1 MSHLQIQAVHASPFK
16 MLASTLQSSYAS
28 SKTKHEG
35 VVAMKLQNILW
46 VPVVAIGLGVA
57 SLSSPVTAQQEARTA
72 QVRADQQPKV
82 TEAVLTGV
90 TDEGADVA
98 ATGESFATVALFTP
112 GATAQ
117 AESARQAL
125 IGALMA
131 AILMGGTGL
140 IVVYVVAATRRRER
154 YLQPTLRAGAYT
166 PDSGVAAR

>member
-1 MSHLQIQAVHASPFK
+1 MQ
-16 MLASTLQSSYAS
+16 
-28 SKTKHEG
+28 G
-35 VVAMKLQNILW
+35 VVAVKLQNILM

-57 SLSSPVTAQQEARTA
+57 SLASPVTAQQQA
-72 QVRADQQPKV
+72 QIIQVKADQSQPRV
-82 TEAVLTGV
+82 AEAVLTSD

-98 ATGESFATVALFTP
+98 VAGESLSTVALFTP

-117 AESARQAL
+117 AEGSRQAL

-131 AILMGGTGL
+131 AILMSGTGL

-154 YLQPTLRAGAYT
+154 FLQPTLRASAYT

>member
-1 MSHLQIQAVHASPFK
+1 V
-16 MLASTLQSSYAS
+16 
-28 SKTKHEG
+28 
-35 VVAMKLQNILW
+35 KLQNILW

-57 SLSSPVTAQQEARTA
+57 SLSSPVTAQQQALAT
-72 QVRADQQPKV
+72 QVIADQSQPRV
-82 TEAVLTGV
+82 AEAALTTD

-98 ATGESFATVALFTP
+98 AAGESFATVALFTP

-117 AESARQAL
+117 AEGARQAL
-125 IGALMA
+125 LGALMA
-131 AILMGGTGL
+131 AILMSGTGL